1 LKQDVQD
8 VFSKKRIHMLSHV
21 RVANAGTMSQPSKY
35 LTPCQKAVIDTMN
48 DYESARVCKCTAGGY
63 TLVLNQQRQDHVT
76 NCTIESL
83 IKKGY
88 LTRGIK
94 GRITLK

>member
-1 LKQDVQD
+1 
-8 VFSKKRIHMLSHV
+8 MLSHV
-21 RVANAGTMSQPSKY
+21 RVVNVVIMSQPSKY
-35 LTPCQKAVIDTMN
+35 LTPSQKAVIDTMN
-48 DYESARVCKCTAGGY
+48 DYESAWVCKCASGGY

-88 LTRGIK
+88 LIRGIK